1 MDNYKVI
8 VDDIGMSPVTYKMTR
23 RFLILLFFVIN
34 VICAN
39 AQIQRL
45 FMGFTLGVSTKTQIE
60 NQLKARHKKYRI
72 VNDNCIAI
80 EDVTFVGLFWPST
93 YVRFY
98 KNTFYS
104 VSFSVTAYD
113 LGSLDALD
121 NYWGNLSSLLRRK
134 YNNYIMKQTDTS
146 YYYTD
151 MKTDLMLYTDY
162 ERKSVGL
169 VKYMTLVYYDRKLD
183 AKQSI
188 KEMNEL

>member
-1 MDNYKVI
+1 MITMKNGI
-8 VDDIGMSPVTYKMTR
+8 HTYKTSR

-34 VICAN
+34 AICAN
-39 AQIQRL
+39 AQIQRS
-45 FMGFTLGVSTKTQIE
+45 FMDFTLGVSTKTQIE

-80 EDVTFVGLFWPST
+80 ENVNFGGLFWPTT

-98 KNTFYS
+98 KNTFYYIT
-104 VSFSVTAYD
+104 FSVTAYD
-113 LGSLDALD
+113 LGGLDVFD
-121 NYWGNLSSLLRRK
+121 YYWGNLSSLLRRK
-134 YNNYIMKQTDTS
+134 YNNYIMKQNDTS

-162 ERKSVGL
+162 ERESVGL
-169 VKYMTLVYYDRKLD
+169 VKYMNLVYYDRKLD